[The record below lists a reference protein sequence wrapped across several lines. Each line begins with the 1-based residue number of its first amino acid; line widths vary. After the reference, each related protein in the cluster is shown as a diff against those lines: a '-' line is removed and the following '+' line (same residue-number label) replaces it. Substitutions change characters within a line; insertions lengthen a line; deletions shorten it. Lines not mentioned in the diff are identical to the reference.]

1 MSYCSSCG
9 SYMPDWAEECPACG
23 AAKSGPKKQ
32 RASQA
37 KGGAASAASA
47 AEEPKK
53 ESSGEYHYSY
63 KKPSGASKGRGSAR
77 RSADRG
83 AFTYDYEEPHA
94 NGGAFRYEPGG
105 ERERWAGVYRTD
117 AKKNRGLA
125 ALCYLPPFFLLS
137 WLLKPKSS
145 FVRYHVNQ
153 GLVLTICMIVINI
166 FDFIPFMWVA
176 NLFAVVCMVMGLAN
190 ALGGK
195 RKPLPLI
202 GDITLIK

>member
-32 RASQA
+32 RASSA

-47 AEEPKK
+47 AEPKK

-77 RSADRG
+77 RGADRG
-83 AFTYDYEEPHA
+83 AFTYDNEEPHA

-105 ERERWAGVYRTD
+105 ERD
-117 AKKNRGLA
+117 
-125 ALCYLPPFFLLS
+125 
-137 WLLKPKSS
+137 
-145 FVRYHVNQ
+145 
-153 GLVLTICMIVINI
+153 
-166 FDFIPFMWVA
+166 D
-176 NLFAVVCMVMGLAN
+176 
-190 ALGGK
+190 
-195 RKPLPLI
+195 
-202 GDITLIK
+202 GDC